1 MEENILIETKAL
13 FDYVRT
19 FNLDDI
25 PDLNQMLS
33 GYSFSYISIE
43 DLLEK
48 ISFRKN
54 ILILDARSENEYEET
69 HIPEAKNFPV
79 LKNRQRHNTGLIYT
93 KFSQRAAVK
102 LAAEYADPKLPDL
115 KKFLAENRAGSKD
128 IFVYCWRGG
137 GRSKYLAKMIF
148 DCGYKPVILTG
159 GIKSYRKKVVEF
171 FEKDFEFNLIELTG
185 LTGTGKTELLNE
197 VSNEFPVIDLEKSAR
212 HYSSL
217 FGFVPYKI
225 RNFKPVKNQSAFEN
239 DIFAQILTQLDKL
252 KNHNFFL
259 IESESKKVGDF
270 YIPQN
275 IYLKMLEAVS
285 INLYRNIEVRIK
297 HIINDYFGS
306 GDMGII
312 EMEKIFIQKERIF
325 RRELS
330 NIIYENLLQNL
341 RDGNT
346 YLFTKGMIYEYYDK
360 KYKDKG
366 KSPHAKICTDEIQ
379 KAGKELIKC
388 LNKINKQA

>member
-1 MEENILIETKAL
+1 MEENFLIETKAL

-25 PDLNQMLS
+25 PDLNEMLT
-33 GYSFSYISIE
+33 GYTFSYISIE

-54 ILILDARSENEYEET
+54 ILILDARSENEFEET
-69 HIPEAKNFPV
+69 QIPDALNFPV

-93 KFSQRAAVK
+93 KFSPRAAIK
-102 LAAEYADPKLPDL
+102 LAAEYAEPKLPDL
-115 KKFLAENRAGSKD
+115 KKFLAENRAGSKE

-148 DCGYKPVILTG
+148 DCGYRPVILTG

-185 LTGTGKTELLNE
+185 FTGTGKTELLNE
-197 VSNEFPVIDLEKSAR
+197 VSNEIPVIDLEKSAR

-275 IYLKMLEAVS
+275 ICLKMLEAVS
-285 INLYRNIEVRIK
+285 INLYRNIEVRIR
-297 HIINDYFGS
+297 HIINNYFGPEKI
-306 GDMGII
+306 GLP
-312 EMEKIFIQKERIF
+312 EMEKIFTQKERLF

-330 NIIYENLLQNL
+330 NVIYENLLQSL
-341 RDGNT
+341 HKGNV

-360 KYKDKG
+360 KYRDKG
-366 KSPHAKICTDEIQ
+366 KTPLESICSDDIT